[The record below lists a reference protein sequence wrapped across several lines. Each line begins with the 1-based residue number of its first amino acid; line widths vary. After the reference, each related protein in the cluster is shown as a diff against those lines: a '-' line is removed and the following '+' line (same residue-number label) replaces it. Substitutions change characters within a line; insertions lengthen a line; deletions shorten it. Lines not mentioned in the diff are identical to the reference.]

1 MSGLLDEL
9 TQRELL
15 AWVAYHEVEPWGEDR
30 ADLRTAI
37 VAATVHNMHRGRGT
51 PARQVAD
58 FMAHRPSRAE
68 STPAHLAALKG
79 ALAGLA
85 KPRS

>member
-1 MSGLLDEL
+1 M

-15 AWVAYHEVEPWGEDR
+15 AWIAYYEVEPWGESR

-37 VAATVHNMHRGRGT
+37 VAATVHNMLRGRGT

-58 FMAHRPSRAE
+58 FLAHRPSRKDA
-68 STPAHLAALKG
+68 TPAHIAGLRA

-85 KPRS
+85 KPKGA